1 MAKVKFAIVAKC
13 NPYNAKFHYH
23 EEKVLKYDGVNP
35 VEWVLQEFDT
45 EDEALSE
52 LYKMAKSEE
61 GIVER
66 TYDDVLEEI
75 KDMDDIID
83 IKNHIDKFLEYG
95 DGLYYCNT
103 FDILMVKDGDSYSY
117 DTMTYSVEE
126 LPIGKKAVIVTAEV
140 STRIIVDEDATED
153 EIAKAA
159 KKNLLANLDADYAD
173 NITDISNDIDL
184 PYGELSSDYKED

>member
-13 NPYNAKFHYH
+13 NPYHAKFHYH
-23 EEKVLKYDGVNP
+23 GERVLKYDGATP

-45 EDEALSE
+45 ESKALSE

-66 TYDDVLEEI
+66 TYLDVLEEI
-75 KDMDDIID
+75 KNMDDIID
-83 IKNHIDKFLEYG
+83 IKNHIDNFLEYR

-103 FDILMVKDGDSYSY
+103 FEFLMAYGGDSYSY

-140 STRIIVDEDATED
+140 STRIIVDEDATDD

-159 KKNLLANLDADYAD
+159 KKNLLRNLNADYSD
-173 NITDISNDIDL
+173 LITDIYDDIVM
-184 PYGELSSDYKED
+184 PYGEMSSDFNED

>member
-13 NPYNAKFHYH
+13 NPYHSKFYYH
-23 EEKVLKYDGVNP
+23 GGKVLKYDGATP
-35 VEWVLQEFDT
+35 IEWVLQEFDT

-52 LYKMAKSEE
+52 LYKMAKSER
-61 GIVER
+61 GVVKR

-75 KDMDDIID
+75 KDMDNIID
-83 IKNHIDKFLEYG
+83 IRNHIDKFLEYE
-95 DGLYYCNT
+95 DGLYYRNT
-103 FDILMVKDGDSYSY
+103 FEFLMAEGGDSYSY
-117 DTMTYSVEE
+117 DVMTYSVEE

-159 KKNLLANLDADYAD
+159 KKNLLSNLDADYAD
-173 NITDISNDIDL
+173 NITDISDDIEM
-184 PYGELSSDYKED
+184 PYGEMSSDYKED

>member
-13 NPYNAKFHYH
+13 NPYHAKFHYH
-23 EEKVLKYDGVNP
+23 GERVLKYDGATP

-52 LYKMAKSEE
+52 LYKMAKSEK

-83 IKNHIDKFLEYG
+83 IRNHIDKFLEYE
-95 DGLYYCNT
+95 DGLYHCDN
-103 FDILMVKDGDSYSY
+103 FEFLMADGGDSYSY

-126 LPIGKKAVIVTAEV
+126 LPIRKKAVIVTAEV
-140 STRIIVDEDATED
+140 STRIIVDEDATYD
-153 EIAKAA
+153 EIAEAA
-159 KKNLLANLDADYAD
+159 KKNLLANLAADYAD

-184 PYGELSSDYKED
+184 PYGEMSSDFDED

>member
-23 EEKVLKYDGVNP
+23 DERVLKYDGVNP

-61 GIVER
+61 GVVER
-66 TYDDVLEEI
+66 IYEDVLEEV
-75 KDMDDIID
+75 KNMNDLMD
-83 IKNHIDKFLEYG
+83 IKQHIDNFLKYG

-103 FDILMVKDGDSYSY
+103 FEFLMAEGDDSYSY

-126 LPIGKKAVIVTAEV
+126 LPIRKKAVIVTAEV
-140 STRIIVDEDATED
+140 STRIIVDEDATDD

-159 KKNLLANLDADYAD
+159 KKNLLRNLNADYAD

-184 PYGELSSDYKED
+184 PYGEMSSDFNED

>member
-23 EEKVLKYDGVNP
+23 GEKVLKYDGATP

-75 KDMDDIID
+75 KGMDDIID
-83 IKNHIDKFLEYG
+83 IKNHIDKFLEYE

-117 DTMTYSVEE
+117 VAMTYSVEE

-184 PYGELSSDYKED
+184 PYGELSSDYRED